1 MVELMTKNKIA
12 LGVAAATLT
21 LAGAM
26 VAPQAIATSKSRHH
40 IEMRDLQSQV
50 DEMSSMMRAMQTE
63 LARVRAE
70 GGQGSSQKVQELEQW
85 MQSVK
90 SSPIKSGS
98 KDNMVFFRG
107 GWTHTNDNRGGNLGV
122 TGTGTG
128 LLDASAIGVPTTGG
142 SGDPLSGVSGGV
154 GGFLDGTGTHADKD
168 AWYFGAGFDF
178 SLNNDLFGMMDNTE
192 VAAELMLEYN
202 EFSNETNSLLTG
214 QEVTT
219 NQLTI
224 SASPKIK
231 FLKGSKF
238 RPWLIPIGFDLN
250 IISPPS
256 GAVTVLNPGVQFGA
270 GADYQLI
277 DNIYVGADIRYHL
290 TADDIDG
297 VNTDGFSMGGYIGL
311 GF

>member
-1 MVELMTKNKIA
+1 MIFKKNKIA
-12 LGVAAATLT
+12 LGIAASTLT
-21 LAGAM
+21 LVGAIVSSP
-26 VAPQAIATSKSRHH
+26 VAANSVRGHH
-40 IEMRDLQSQV
+40 IELQNLQRQV
-50 DEMSSMMRAMQTE
+50 DEMSSMMRSMQSE
-63 LARVRAE
+63 LTSVRSASS
-70 GGQGSSQKVQELEQW
+70 GSASSSKVQELDQW

-90 SSPIKSGS
+90 AAPVRSSS

-107 GWTHTNDNRGGNLGV
+107 GWGHTNDNRGGNQGL
-122 TGTGTG
+122 TGAGRG
-128 LLDASAIGVPTTGG
+128 LLTGANGG
-142 SGDPLSGVSGGV
+142 SGDPLVGVV
-154 GGFLDGTGTHADKD
+154 GGLTPFLNGERNTADKD

-192 VAAELMLEYN
+192 VAAELMLEYK
-202 EFSNETNSLLTG
+202 EFSDDTDSLLTG
-214 QEVTT
+214 QNVTV

-238 RPWLIPIGFDLN
+238 RPWLIPVGFDLN

-256 GAVTVLNPGVQFGA
+256 GAVTVLNPGMQFGV

-277 DNIYVGADIRYHL
+277 DNIYVGADARYHL
-290 TADDIDG
+290 TLDDVDG
-297 VNTDGFSMGGYIGL
+297 VDTDGFSVGGYLGL

>member
-1 MVELMTKNKIA
+1 MMTFKKNKIA

-26 VAPQAIATSKSRHH
+26 VSPHAVAGSKTTHH
-40 IEMRDLQSQV
+40 AEVRNLQSQV
-50 DEMSSMMRAMQTE
+50 DEMASMMRSMQSE
-63 LARVRAE
+63 LARVKT
-70 GGQGSSQKVQELEQW
+70 QGNKTDNGVQELDQW
-85 MQSVK
+85 MSSVK
-90 SSPIKSGS
+90 AAPVKSDS

-107 GWTHTNDNRGGNLGV
+107 GWGQGNDNRGGDLGV

-128 LLDASAIGVPTTGG
+128 LLDASAIGQPTTGG
-142 SGDPLSGVSGGV
+142 SGDPLVGVAGGI
-154 GGFLDGTGTHADKD
+154 GGFLGGATDTADKD

-178 SLNNDLFGMMDNTE
+178 SINNDLFGLMDDTE
-192 VAAELMLEYN
+192 IAAELMVEYK
-202 EFSNETNSLLTG
+202 EYSDDTHSLLTG
-214 QEVTT
+214 QNVTT
-219 NQLTI
+219 NQLTL

-256 GAVTVLNPGVQFGA
+256 GAVTVLNPGIQFGL
-270 GADYQLI
+270 GADYQVI
-277 DNIYVGADIRYHL
+277 DNIYVGADARYHL
-290 TADDIDG
+290 TVDTLDG
-297 VNTDGFSMGGYIGL
+297 VETDGFSIGAYLGL

>member
-1 MVELMTKNKIA
+1 MTLKKNKIA

-26 VAPQAIATSKSRHH
+26 VSTPAAAKSRAASHN
-40 IEMRDLQSQV
+40 ELRNLQRQV
-50 DEMSSMMRAMQTE
+50 DEMSSMMRSMQSE
-63 LARVRAE
+63 LSQVRSQS
-70 GGQGSSQKVQELEQW
+70 GGSSSSKVQELDQW

-90 SSPIKSGS
+90 AAPVQSSS

-107 GWTHTNDNRGGNLGV
+107 GWGHTNDNRGGGQGV
-122 TGTGTG
+122 TGTGKG

-142 SGDPLSGVSGGV
+142 SGDPLIGVV
-154 GGFLDGTGTHADKD
+154 GGLTPFLSGETNTSDKD

-178 SLNNDLFGMMDNTE
+178 SINNDLFGMMDNTE
-192 VAAELMLEYN
+192 VAAELMLEYK
-202 EFSNETNSLLTG
+202 EFSDDTDSLLTG
-214 QEVTT
+214 QNVTV

-238 RPWLIPIGFDLN
+238 RPWLIPVGFDLN

-256 GAVTVLNPGVQFGA
+256 GAVTVLNPGIQFGL

-277 DNIYVGADIRYHL
+277 DNIYIGADARYHL
-290 TADDIDG
+290 TLDDVDG
-297 VNTDGFSMGGYIGL
+297 VDTDGFSVGGYLGL